1 METRAAFLLTME
13 VALLLGKQECNV
25 SSDEEVHLLRLLTP
39 IAKLYTA
46 KQVSQVQTSHEKH
59 VSRLFHTHPG
69 IFGNGNMF
77 PNHGKLRVHL

>member
-1 METRAAFLLTME
+1 ME

-46 KQVSQVQTSHEKH
+46 KQVSQVQIADFERENS
-59 VSRLFHTHPG
+59 V
-69 IFGNGNMF
+69 N
-77 PNHGKLRVHL
+77 